1 MIGAAAAG
9 AALGSALGR
18 AYTQIAAAPDYS
30 LRIAPLR
37 LELAPGKVIDLQQLE
52 RGSCSGAPPIYRQT
66 QAAKT
71 TPVVADRPKA
81 IKEPSV
87 GPYQIG

>member
-1 MIGAAAAG
+1 
-9 AALGSALGR
+9 LGR
-18 AYTQIAAAPDYS
+18 ADTQIAAARDYS

-37 LELAPGKVIDLQQLE
+37 LELAPGKVIDKVQQLE
-52 RGSCSGAPPIYRQT
+52 RGSCSGTPPIYRQT

-71 TPVVADRPKA
+71 TPVVAGRPKA

>member
-18 AYTQIAAAPDYS
+18 AYTQIAAPDYS

-37 LELAPGKVIDLQQLE
+37 LELTPGKVIEKVQQLE
-52 RGSCSGAPPIYRQT
+52 RGSCGRAPPIYRQT

-71 TPVVADRPKA
+71 TLVVAGRPKA